1 MTDSTLMLPKNSVP
15 ASNSIES
22 NMVPHHR
29 VFIIYICAWEAVARF
44 YNLQLCQ
51 GKGMRPW

>member
-29 VFIIYICAWEAVARF
+29 VFIINICAWEAVARF